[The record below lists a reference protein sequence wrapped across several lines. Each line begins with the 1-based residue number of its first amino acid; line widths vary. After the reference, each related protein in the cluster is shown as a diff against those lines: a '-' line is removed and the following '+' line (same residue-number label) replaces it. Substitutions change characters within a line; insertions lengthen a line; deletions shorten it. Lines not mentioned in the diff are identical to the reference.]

1 MQRKQREIDRNR
13 KDFSERYAVE
23 YYQIWT
29 MDAMETAFLFEE
41 ANLWILEGAMR
52 SFFYESIE
60 TLTHQKYK
68 SVNFLKFIGQT
79 RSKVDEILKDAVSSN
94 ISNCRS
100 ASILPFPKE
109 SIFRKYLLEYSQDFE
124 YVKKLNSIQ

>member
-29 MDAMETAFLFEE
+29 MDGMETAFLFEE
-41 ANLWILEGAMR
+41 ANFWIIEGAMR

-60 TLTHQKYK
+60 TLTHQNNEA
-68 SVNFLKFIGQT
+68 VNFLKFIGPT
-79 RSKVDEILKDAVSSN
+79 RSRVVEIL
-94 ISNCRS
+94 
-100 ASILPFPKE
+100 
-109 SIFRKYLLEYSQDFE
+109 
-124 YVKKLNSIQ
+124 